1 MDFKCCLLASLLR
14 IALISYAEI
23 LSHVTDDVIRAIYS
37 NRDLNKKALGKP
49 FHFEY

>member
-14 IALISYAEI
+14 ITLISYAEI
-23 LSHVTDDVIRAIYS
+23 PSHVTDDVIAIYS